1 MIKPTLQ
8 FLTAGSLNYLLVIF
22 SKDIDVEQ
30 LLKDFDSIGF
40 VIESN
45 SGFISLFISVSA
57 GVLTLF
63 LIYFFKP
70 FNEMFLVHHQKIS
83 FYFLINLVS
92 LSSIYIIFRIYGYS
106 RLFLLIYL
114 LITSIIFYLLDK
126 IFN

>member
-57 GVLTLF
+57 SVLTLS

-70 FNEMFLVHHQKIS
+70 FNEMFLVHHQKLS
-83 FYFLINLVS
+83 FYFLLNLVS
-92 LSSIYIIFRIYGYS
+92 LSSIYIVFRIYGYS
-106 RLFLLIYL
+106 RLYLLIYL

-126 IFN
+126 ILN

>member
-45 SGFISLFISVSA
+45 SGFISLFISEANQVSI
-57 GVLTLF
+57 L
-63 LIYFFKP
+63 
-70 FNEMFLVHHQKIS
+70 
-83 FYFLINLVS
+83 
-92 LSSIYIIFRIYGYS
+92 LSMVILLSIYVLSTIAVLHGQ
-106 RLFLLIYL
+106 
-114 LITSIIFYLLDK
+114 SIHT
-126 IFN
+126 

>member
-57 GVLTLF
+57 SVLTLS

-70 FNEMFLVHHQKIS
+70 FNEMFLVHHQKLS

-92 LSSIYIIFRIYGYS
+92 LSSIYIVFRIYGYS
-106 RLFLLIYL
+106 RLYLLFYL

-126 IFN
+126 ILN